1 MTPQAANGP
10 IMLQGNRMEDLRDLT
25 LQWIGRNP
33 LHPLGRTLFL
43 VQSNGIAQW
52 LKTSIA
58 INGDGSGNG
67 VCLGT
72 EVSLPA
78 RFQWQAY
85 RSVIEASEG
94 VGAVPVT
101 SPYDKQ
107 RLRWRIMALLPTL
120 LTDPGFAP
128 LAHYLRDDEE
138 KRRHFQLAEQLA
150 DLFDQYQVYRADW
163 LNDWDAGRD
172 RLRLSGGRE
181 TPVPE
186 AQRWQPALWRR
197 IGESLGASGAATHR
211 AAIHQRFLSAA
222 GTLTE
227 RPDALPER
235 IVVFGI
241 SSLPQPTLEAL
252 GALSGVTEVVLCLL
266 NPCQYDWSE
275 IIETQEV
282 LRQQRRQRRRQGMPA
297 ALHQHPEQLHLH
309 AHPLLAA
316 WGKQGRDYLQLLAE
330 HDQTDLAAMQALQQ
344 PVDFFTEPPAE
355 TLLGQLQSDILNLRP
370 IEETR
375 EAWPPLDAD
384 TDTSIRFHR
393 CHSPQRELEVLH
405 DTLLAAFDEDET
417 LTPRDIMVMVPD
429 INEYAPI
436 IDAVFGQFTHRDRQ
450 HLPYHIADQ
459 GRRHRAPLLV
469 ALEALLALPR
479 SRFRAS
485 EMLDLLDIPAVR
497 ARFGLAEGDLDTLRR
512 WIEGANI
519 RWGLSA
525 EQRSDLGFPEQEAL
539 HTWRFGLERM
549 LMGYAVGTPDGSEA
563 DWQGV
568 VPYDEVAGLDAGLV
582 GPLYRLVATLDHYRM
597 ELAEPRSATE
607 WAVTLAAMIDATLA
621 PQTAAEQ
628 ALLGEILT
636 GLETW
641 QQEIEEAA
649 VEDDLPLTVVRESWL
664 AQLDE
669 PGLAQGFQMGG
680 ITFATLMPMR
690 AIPFRHV
697 VLLGMNDGDY
707 PRRAEAPDFDLMARR
722 GHYRAGDR
730 SRRDD
735 DRYLFLEAL
744 LSARDHLTVSWC
756 ARSVRDNS
764 DQPPSVL
771 VGQLRDHLDRGWR
784 LETDDP
790 DASVAEALTT
800 DHPLQPFAETYFQA
814 GSPLF
819 TYANE
824 WRSVRSPVTTQTP
837 SASDDASVDTLP
849 IWVPEAPITLADLV
863 RFLRDPV
870 SALFQ
875 QRLGTYAGED
885 AAITPDEEPFEFDGL
900 GGWQA
905 RNALLEPISL
915 ALNHAPDMDPLSEL
929 ERRIDRQQRAGHY
942 PPAPVA
948 SAIRD
953 QLLDGVPDTLDR
965 YRCLLGRYSERPS
978 SAPTIQLAVSPVL
991 KDETHTV
998 TLEDSL
1004 EGIRMTAANGAEH
1017 ARLALATSPLIKN
1030 KGTDKGKLHWR
1041 QILKHWPAHLAAQC
1055 LYADTKT
1062 ILVSPGSTL
1071 TLPGLPAAEAR
1082 ATLSALIEQWL
1093 YGMQRPT
1100 PTHPDF
1106 AQPLLTD
1113 SKQREKEW
1121 EDAYK
1126 TLRERS
1132 PLFLREY
1139 PTLEA
1144 LVDNPEFSA
1153 SSEALY
1159 GAFQALLE
1167 QRTEEKP

>member
-1 MTPQAANGP
+1 MTPHTANGP
-10 IMLQGNRMEDLRDLT
+10 IMLQSNRMEDLRDLT
-25 LQWIGRNP
+25 LQWIRRHP

-58 INGDGSGNG
+58 TTGDGNGHG
-67 VCLGT
+67 VCLGI

-85 RSVIEASEG
+85 RSVIETNEG

-101 SPYDKQ
+101 SPYDKN

-120 LTDPGFAP
+120 LTEPLFAP
-128 LAHYLRDDEE
+128 LAHYLRNDQE
-138 KRRHFQLAEQLA
+138 KSRQFQLAEQLA

-172 RLRLSGGRE
+172 QLRLAGGRA
-181 TPVPE
+181 TPVPDE
-186 AQRWQPALWRR
+186 QRWQPALWRR
-197 IGESLGASGAATHR
+197 IGESLGTGRADTHR
-211 AAIHQRFLSAA
+211 AAIHQRFLGAA
-222 GTLTE
+222 HHLRE
-227 RPDALPER
+227 RPEALPER

-241 SSLPQPTLEAL
+241 SSLPQPMLETL
-252 GALSGVTEVVLCLL
+252 GALSGVSEVILCLL

-282 LRQQRRQRRRQGMPA
+282 LRQQRRLRRRQGMPTG
-297 ALHQHPEQLHLH
+297 LHRQPEQLHLH

-316 WGKQGRDYLQLLAE
+316 WGKQGRDYLQLLSE
-330 HDQTDLAAMQALQQ
+330 HDHTDLTAMQALQQ
-344 PVDFFTEPPAE
+344 PVDFFSEPTTD

-370 IEETR
+370 LDETR
-375 EAWPPLDAD
+375 DAWPPVSAD
-384 TDTSIRFHR
+384 RDNAIRFHR

-405 DTLLAAFDEDET
+405 DTLLAAFDQDAE
-417 LTPRDIMVMVPD
+417 LTPRDVMVMVPD

-436 IDAVFGQFTHRDRQ
+436 IDAVFGQFTYRDRRSM
-450 HLPYHIADQ
+450 PYHIADQ
-459 GRRHRAPLLV
+459 GRRHREPLLV
-469 ALEALLALPR
+469 ALEALLSLPR

-485 EMLDLLDIPAVR
+485 EILDLLDIPPLR
-497 ARFGLAEGDLDTLRR
+497 ARFGLAEGDLDTLKR

-525 EQRSDLGFPEQEAL
+525 EQRADLGLPHQDTL

-549 LMGYAVGTPDGSEA
+549 LMGYAVGSADPSEP
-563 DWQGV
+563 DWQDI

-582 GPLYRLVATLDHYRM
+582 GPLYQLIATLDDYRVH
-597 ELAEPRSATE
+597 LAKPRPAGD
-607 WAVTLAAMIDATLA
+607 WALTVRTMIDATLT

-628 ALLGEILT
+628 ALLGQIVT

-649 VEDDLPLTVVRESWL
+649 VDDDLPLAVVRESWL

-669 PGLAQGFQMGG
+669 PALSQGFQMGG

-690 AIPFRHV
+690 AIPFKHV
-697 VLLGMNDGDY
+697 VLLGMNDGAY

-730 SRRDD
+730 ARRDD

-744 LSARDHLTVSWC
+744 LSARDRLTISWC

-764 DQPPSVL
+764 EQPPSVL

-784 LETDDP
+784 LDTNEL

-800 DHPLQPFAETYFQA
+800 DHPLQPFAEAYFRD

-824 WRSVRSPVTTQTP
+824 WRSLRTAIPESEADP
-837 SASDDASVDTLP
+837 LP
-849 IWVPEAPITLADLV
+849 LWIPEGPITLTNLV

-870 SALFQ
+870 TALFQ

-885 AAITPDEEPFEFDGL
+885 AAVTPDEEPFEFDAL

-905 RNALLEPISL
+905 RNTLLEPISQSL
-915 ALNHAPDMDPLSEL
+915 GHGIDIDPMAEL
-929 ERRIDRQQRAGHY
+929 ERRIDRHQRAGDY

-948 SAIRD
+948 SAIRGR
-953 QLLDGVPDTLDR
+953 LLEQVPETLMR
-965 YRCLLGRYSERPS
+965 YRALLADYPERPTTS
-978 SAPTIQLAVSPVL
+978 PRIELSVSVAL
-991 KDETHTV
+991 QGETHTV
-998 TLEDSL
+998 MLEDSL
-1004 EGIRMTAANGAEH
+1004 EGISMAETMTGEPRR
-1017 ARLALATSPLIKN
+1017 ARLALVTSPLL
-1030 KGTDKGKLHWR
+1030 GDKDKLHWR
-1041 QILKHWPAHLAAQC
+1041 QLLKHWPAHLATQC
-1055 LYADTKT
+1055 LYPATDTH
-1062 ILVSPGSTL
+1062 LVSPGSTL

-1082 ATLSALIEQWL
+1082 AALSALIEQWL
-1093 YGMQRPT
+1093 IGMHQPT
-1100 PTHPDF
+1100 PTHPDL
-1106 AQPLLTD
+1106 ARPLLEG
-1113 SKQREKEW
+1113 SKQCHRDWEK
-1121 EDAYK
+1121 AYD

-1132 PLFLREY
+1132 PLFVREY
-1139 PTLEA
+1139 PRLES
-1144 LVDNPEFSA
+1144 LVQDDAFSA
-1153 SSEALY
+1153 FSHRLY
-1159 GAFQALLE
+1159 GAFHAHLE
-1167 QRTEEKP
+1167 RRQVVRT